1 MPSSKLS
8 AKLRLPV
15 IVAPMFLISGSE
27 LVVASC
33 RAGVIGSFPTQ
44 NARTAEELD
53 AWMGRI
59 NDELATA
66 PEAAPWMVNI
76 IANPNYPRRDADLA
90 LILKHRPPVV
100 VTALGNPRDVVEAI
114 HGYGGI
120 VLADVINP
128 RFARKAI
135 EAGVD
140 GLVLVAAGAGG
151 HTGQLSGFVFVQEVR
166 EFWDGPLVLGGGIAT
181 GRAVKAA
188 QVLGAD
194 LAYMGTHFIPTRES
208 MADERYKRMIV
219 DADCEDIVCSDAI
232 TGVKANW
239 LRPSLIAAGLDP
251 DHLPPAGTIDFAKA
265 DTQYKRWKTIWSAGQ
280 GVGSAHAVLS
290 VAEVVDR
297 LVAEY
302 RAA

>member
-15 IVAPMFLISGSE
+15 IVAPMFLISGPE

-66 PEAAPWMVNI
+66 PAAAPWMVNI

-100 VTALGNPRDVVEAI
+100 VTALGNPRDVVEAV

-219 DADCEDIVCSDAI
+219 AADCEDIVCSDAI

-251 DHLPPAGTIDFAKA
+251 DHLPRPAPSTSPRP
-265 DTQYKRWKTIWSAGQ
+265 TPSTSAGRPS
-280 GVGSAHAVLS
+280 GRPA
-290 VAEVVDR
+290 
-297 LVAEY
+297 
-302 RAA
+302 RAWARRTPC